1 MRTDWFTR
9 LQQALTARTTHDCGF
24 PDLLPA
30 AVLVPLLDAADGVG
44 VLLTVRSSDLAHHPG
59 QIAFPGGRL
68 DAGETTLQTALRETD
83 EEVGL
88 DVPASA
94 ILGRLDCRPSPA
106 GYCAEPF
113 VARLAWPQPL
123 TLLASEVAETFIVPL
138 NDLLEL
144 APTQRVV
151 NSHGREV
158 TLHAYRWQERNI
170 WGLTGN
176 VLHELLQVI
185 RADVGSVP

>member
-1 MRTDWFTR
+1 MRADWFDR
-9 LQQALTARTTHDCGF
+9 LQQALAAHVLPDCSF

-30 AVLVPLLDAADGVG
+30 AVLVPLLDAPEGIG

-68 DAGETTLQTALRETD
+68 DPGETTLQTALRETE

-88 DVPASA
+88 DVSPHA
-94 ILGRLDCRPSPA
+94 ILGRLSCRPSPA

-113 VARLAWPQPL
+113 VARLPWPQPL

-138 NDLLEL
+138 NELLAL
-144 APTQRVV
+144 NPTEQVV
-151 NSHGREV
+151 TSQGREIR
-158 TLHAYRWQERNI
+158 LHAYPWQGRNI

-176 VLHELLQVI
+176 VLHELLEII
-185 RADVGSVP
+185 RANVGSVP